1 MEAGMKNIDLKYI
14 CTVIGNLSGI
24 PIRLYYDGKPIMN
37 YSVVKLPKDP
47 LLLYQDP
54 VFDITTH
61 IGYFITPHFDYYG
74 IINAEKHK
82 IIVGPTRQL
91 VHNQQ
96 DLRTLAFRMDIPRDE
111 LDDFIT
117 GMQNIVRM
125 PLESVMQMLCVVNY
139 ILNDEKLELKDI
151 AIYDAEQQILRKELA
166 SQSMERRP
174 VTETDGVY
182 LQQGPHNTLA
192 VEQTIENI
200 IRKGDTA
207 VLKEWI
213 STAPAVRAGMMAN
226 EQLRQN
232 KNTFIVAATIASR
245 AAIRGGMDSEDAL
258 SLSDAFIQKCE
269 LLNNIEQ
276 ITNLQYRMILEFT
289 EQVETIR
296 HGSQGSA
303 LVIQVANYIR
313 HHISEAITA
322 EAIAKHLYLSRP
334 YLSAKFRE
342 EAGLPLTDF
351 ILKEKTEE
359 AKRLLCYSEK
369 SLLNI
374 SNYLGFSSQSHF
386 SRVFKKYSG
395 HSPSEYRDKYLND
408 FDRSAL

>member
-1 MEAGMKNIDLKYI
+1 MMNMDLKYI
-14 CTVIGNLSGI
+14 CTIIGNLSGI
-24 PIRLYYDGKPIMN
+24 PIRLFCDGKLIMN

-47 LLLYQDP
+47 MTLYQESI
-54 VFDITTH
+54 FDIKTH
-61 IGYFITPHFDYYG
+61 IGYFITPHFNYYG
-74 IINAEKHK
+74 IINSGRHR
-82 IIVGPTRQL
+82 IVVGPTRQL
-91 VHNQQ
+91 VHNLQ
-96 DLRTLAFRMDIPRDE
+96 DLRALAFRMDIPQDE
-111 LDDFIT
+111 LDDFIA
-117 GMQNIVRM
+117 GMQSIVRM

-151 AIYDAEQQILRKELA
+151 AIYDAEQQLLKKELA
-166 SQSMERRP
+166 SQGMERPP
-174 VTETDGVY
+174 VTEYDGIY
-182 LQQGPHNTLA
+182 LQQEPHNTLA
-192 VEQTIENI
+192 IEQTIENI

-213 STAPAVRAGMMAN
+213 ATAPAVRAGTMAN
-226 EQLRQN
+226 EQLRQS
-232 KNTFIVAATIASR
+232 KNTFVVAATIASR
-245 AAIRGGMDSEDAL
+245 AAIRGGLDAEDAL

-269 LLNNIEQ
+269 LLNNMEQ

-289 EQVETIR
+289 EQVEKIR
-296 HGSQGSA
+296 HAAQESVLA
-303 LVIQVANYIR
+303 IQVANYIK

-334 YLSAKFRE
+334 YLSARFKE
-342 EAGLPLTDF
+342 ETGLSLTDF

-395 HSPSEYRDKYLND
+395 YSPGEYRDKYVK
-408 FDRSAL
+408 

>member
-1 MEAGMKNIDLKYI
+1 MKNIDLKYI
-14 CTVIGNLSGI
+14 CTVIGNLTGI
-24 PIRLYYDGKPIMN
+24 PVRLFYDGNLIMN
-37 YSVVKLPKDP
+37 YSVVNLPKDP
-47 LLLYQDP
+47 MSLYQKP
-54 VFDITTH
+54 IFEIATH
-61 IGYFITPHFDYYG
+61 IGYFITPHFNYYG

-82 IIVGPTRQL
+82 IVIGPTRQL
-91 VHNQQ
+91 VHNPQ
-96 DLRTLAFRMDIPRDE
+96 DLRALAFRMDIPQDE

-117 GMQNIVRM
+117 GMQSIVRM

-151 AIYDAEQQILRKELA
+151 SIYDAEQQSLRKELA
-166 SQSMERRP
+166 SQSMERQP
-174 VTETDGVY
+174 AAKTEGVY
-182 LQQGPHNTLA
+182 LQPEPHNTLA
-192 VEQTIENI
+192 IERTIENI

-207 VLKEWI
+207 ILKEWI
-213 STAPAVRAGMMAN
+213 ATAPAVRAGTMAN
-226 EQLRQN
+226 EQLRQS
-232 KNTFIVAATIASR
+232 KNTFVVAATIASR
-245 AAIRGGMDSEDAL
+245 AAIRGGMDIEDAL

-269 LLNNIEQ
+269 LLNNMEQ

-289 EQVETIR
+289 EQVEKIR
-296 HGSQGSA
+296 HAAQESVLA
-303 LVIQVANYIR
+303 IQVANYIQ

-322 EAIAKHLYLSRP
+322 EAIARHMYLSRP
-334 YLSAKFRE
+334 YLSARFKE
-342 EAGLPLTDF
+342 ETGLSLTNF

-395 HSPSEYRDKYLND
+395 YSPGEYRDKYVK
-408 FDRSAL
+408 

>member
-1 MEAGMKNIDLKYI
+1 MKNIDLKYI
-14 CTVIGNLSGI
+14 CTVIGNLTGI
-24 PIRLYYDGKPIMN
+24 PVRLFYDGNLIMN
-37 YSVVKLPKDP
+37 YSVVNLLKDP
-47 LLLYQDP
+47 MSLYQKP
-54 VFDITTH
+54 ILDIATH
-61 IGYFITPHFDYYG
+61 IGYFITPHFNYYG

-82 IIVGPTRQL
+82 IVIGPTRQL
-91 VHNQQ
+91 VHNPQ
-96 DLRTLAFRMDIPRDE
+96 DLRALAFRMDIPQDE
-111 LDDFIT
+111 LDDFMT
-117 GMQNIVRM
+117 GMQSIVRM

-151 AIYDAEQQILRKELA
+151 SIYDAEQQSLRKELA
-166 SQSMERRP
+166 SQGMERPP
-174 VTETDGVY
+174 VTEYDGVY
-182 LQQGPHNTLA
+182 LQQEPHNTLA
-192 VEQTIENI
+192 IEQTIKNI

-213 STAPAVRAGMMAN
+213 ATAPAVRAGTMAN
-226 EQLRQN
+226 EQLRQS

-245 AAIRGGMDSEDAL
+245 AAIRGGLDAEDAL

-269 LLNNIEQ
+269 LLNNMEQ

-289 EQVETIR
+289 EQVEKIR
-296 HGSQGSA
+296 HTAQESVLA
-303 LVIQVANYIR
+303 IQVANYIQ

-334 YLSAKFRE
+334 YLSARFKE
-342 EAGLPLTDF
+342 ETGLSLTDF

-395 HSPSEYRDKYLND
+395 YSPGEYRDKYVK
-408 FDRSAL
+408 